1 MSGLFGCIFGGS
13 SLSAG
18 SHTVAFAI
26 AKDYGYVILVAV
38 ISSFLLMWQAMQV
51 NYFHCFL
58 SRKGGVAVV
67 IFRKSVLQI
76 L

>member
-1 MSGLFGCIFGGS
+1 MSGLFNCIFGGS

-18 SHTVAFAI
+18 DHTVAFAI

-51 NYFHCFL
+51 
-58 SRKGGVAVV
+58 
-67 IFRKSVLQI
+67 QI